1 MGNRRSQNRGRVQT
15 RQRDD
20 PKPGPRH

>member
-1 MGNRRSQNRGRVQT
+1 MRNGRSQNRGCVET
-15 RQRDD
+15 HQRDD